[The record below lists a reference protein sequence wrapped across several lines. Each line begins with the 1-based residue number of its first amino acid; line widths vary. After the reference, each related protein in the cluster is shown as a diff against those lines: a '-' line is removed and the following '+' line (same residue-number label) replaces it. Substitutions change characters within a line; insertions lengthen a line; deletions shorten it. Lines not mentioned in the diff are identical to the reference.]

1 MSKKSLF
8 ITLVSIL
15 SLIGIFLEWSEASVG
30 AKVVYH
36 FNGIDSNQGK
46 VSLILTVLIGI
57 CAILSNFLKKQSK
70 LLNVSILIF
79 SVSNLVLLLIN
90 IFNLKNII
98 NQVDRLKELGASASI
113 GIGIILSLFS
123 TLVILT

>member
-70 LLNVSILIF
+70 LLNVSIFQFLI
-79 SVSNLVLLLIN
+79 LYYY
-90 IFNLKNII
+90 
-98 NQVDRLKELGASASI
+98 
-113 GIGIILSLFS
+113 
-123 TLVILT
+123 